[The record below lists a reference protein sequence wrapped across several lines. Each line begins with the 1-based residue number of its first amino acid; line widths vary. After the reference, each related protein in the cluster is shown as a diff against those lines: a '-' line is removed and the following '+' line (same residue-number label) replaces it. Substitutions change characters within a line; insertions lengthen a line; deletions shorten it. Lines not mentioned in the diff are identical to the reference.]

1 MIDHVSIGVR
11 DLTASTR
18 FYEAVLAPLGYS
30 ALERRAATVG
40 FGKAYAEFW
49 LNVRPQL
56 TAQDTGVHVC
66 LRARTTEAIKEF
78 HANALAGGGEDA
90 GAPGLRPQFGD
101 GYFAAFIRDLDGNC
115 IEAVTFLKA
124 D

>member
-1 MIDHVSIGVR
+1 MIDHVSVGVR
-11 DLTASTR
+11 DLTASTL

-56 TAQDTGVHVC
+56 TVLDTGAHVC
-66 LRARTTEAIKEF
+66 LRARTTEAIEEF

-90 GAPGLRPQFGD
+90 GAPGLRSQFGD